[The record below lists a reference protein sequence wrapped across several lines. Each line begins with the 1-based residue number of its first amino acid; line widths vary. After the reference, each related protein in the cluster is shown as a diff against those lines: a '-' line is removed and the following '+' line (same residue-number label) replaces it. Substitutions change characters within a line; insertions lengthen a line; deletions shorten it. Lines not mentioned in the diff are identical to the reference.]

1 MGGTRRPF
9 VFPDNFEACVFPL
22 RDTVRSR
29 SFPVVNYGLIAL
41 NALIFLF
48 EASLGTRA
56 FERFITTYGVV
67 PAQLSLVQPFSW
79 ITLFTS
85 MFLHGGWFHLISN
98 MWILFIF
105 GDNVEDRMGSVRYLL
120 FYLLAGAVAGATH
133 VYFSP
138 GSNVPTV
145 GASGAIAGVLGAY
158 FVLFPSARISTLV
171 PLFILPWFIEVPAF
185 LFIGIWFVSQLSS
198 GLLQLG
204 AYGDFGGVA
213 WWAHVGGFVVG
224 ILLVRIFTPR
234 PKVQRLWYPDE
245 HWPW

>member
-1 MGGTRRPF
+1 M
-9 VFPDNFEACVFPL
+9 FPI

-29 SFPVVNYGLIAL
+29 TFPIANYGLIAL
-41 NALIFLF
+41 NVVVFLY
-48 EASLGTRA
+48 EASLGPRA
-56 FERFITTYGVV
+56 FNQVIASFGVV
-67 PAQLSLVQPFSW
+67 PAQLSLAQPLSL
-79 ITLFTS
+79 ITLFSS
-85 MFLHGGWFHLISN
+85 MFLHGGWFHLLSN

-105 GDNVEDRMGSVRYLL
+105 GDNVEDRMGSLRYVV
-120 FYLLAGAVAGATH
+120 FYLLAGVVAGSTH
-133 VYFSP
+133 VFFSP
-138 GSNVPTV
+138 GSDVPTV

-158 FVLFPSARISTLV
+158 FVLFPAARVTTFV
-171 PLFILPWFIEVPAF
+171 PLFLLPWFIEVPAY

-213 WWAHVGGFVVG
+213 WWAHIGGFVVG
-224 ILLVRIFTPR
+224 ILLVRLFAAK